1 MPGEAFKWMSR
12 IRAVEREY
20 EAIRFATDLL
30 IFAVKDDPSI
40 LVGHVRRPEIGT
52 ASVRLEGT
60 YVIRVFAEFET
71 ALRHFILAFHIRR
84 PRAAETLIN
93 RVRDRGHI
101 PQPMTD
107 AVHRVR
113 EYRNILVHERLAPVA
128 PVTIRDNSLPLHVSQ
143 PSPEH
148 LVIASHQESG
158 IALLVNAPGGVSEPC
173 LS

>member
-1 MPGEAFKWMSR
+1 MDEPDQGRRTRVLKPSA
-12 IRAVEREY
+12 
-20 EAIRFATDLL
+20 FATDLL

-60 YVIRVFAEFET
+60 YVIRVFAEFENV
-71 ALRHFILAFHIRR
+71 LRHFILAFHIRR

-113 EYRNILVHERLAPVA
+113 EYRNILVHERLALVA
-128 PVTIRDNSLPLHVSQ
+128 PVTIETTRFL
-143 PSPEH
+143 
-148 LVIASHQESG
+148 
-158 IALLVNAPGGVSEPC
+158 C
-173 LS
+173 TFLSRVQNIW